1 MNFLH
6 EDDIAK
12 ITLFLQKSLDLFLIV
27 LFGSSVKGSM
37 RNDSDVDIAFFS
49 EQDYDSYEVF
59 MVAQELA
66 TIIRRD
72 VDLIDLSKVSTVMK
86 AQIVSSGRVIYCSD
100 ELRRMNLFMKILKD
114 YAVLNEQRLP
124 VMVKIAERGLN
135 R

>member
-1 MNFLH
+1 M
-6 EDDIAK
+6 
-12 ITLFLQKSLDLFLIV
+12 IV

-100 ELRRMNLFMKILKD
+100 ELRRMNL
-114 YAVLNEQRLP
+114 ATC
-124 VMVKIAERGLN
+124 
-135 R
+135 

>member
-1 MNFLH
+1 M
-6 EDDIAK
+6 
-12 ITLFLQKSLDLFLIV
+12 IV